1 MNNFI
6 TKFHDSHKLN
16 LYRLIKT
23 NETFSY
29 EIIKDVLN
37 NIGLDLLCVAT
48 HYSDQYSNA
57 DNYLKTKMEDGL
69 KNYTLYF
76 EQNQVE
82 KIVDEFI
89 GQCIEP
95 VNSVDTNNITWKNIH
110 YIWKLYLT
118 SLNIPNMI
126 YSTQLLTI
134 LSDKLENIND
144 NGVTI
149 FTKIT
154 SKYLPNV
161 KSFLAFWDKHIII
174 TNDNNLDEEYEIDE
188 ITTLYKNSDLKNSQI
203 SDVNMIKMI
212 CHYFSP
218 QVEVI
223 DNKYVTNIRSNLWS
237 KQDDIN
243 EFLNS
248 HKVNFYKNE
257 NTNNN
262 LELISLDELY
272 KGYKTYFKAKGFSE
286 QKFMPIVSKQFF
298 DKFVTNQMSN
308 HIKFEK
314 FISSMWLKE

>member
-1 MNNFI
+1 
-6 TKFHDSHKLN
+6 
-16 LYRLIKT
+16 
-23 NETFSY
+23 
-29 EIIKDVLN
+29 
-37 NIGLDLLCVAT
+37 
-48 HYSDQYSNA
+48 
-57 DNYLKTKMEDGL
+57 
-69 KNYTLYF
+69 
-76 EQNQVE
+76 
-82 KIVDEFI
+82 
-89 GQCIEP
+89 
-95 VNSVDTNNITWKNIH
+95 
-110 YIWKLYLT
+110 
-118 SLNIPNMI
+118 MI

-134 LSDKLENIND
+134 LTDKLENIND

-257 NTNNN
+257 NSNNN

-298 DKFVTNQMSN
+298 EKFVTNQMSN